1 VSPDRASRGTFLEV
15 VGSRR
20 SIRWFRPW
28 QPVERR
34 AIQRVLETARSIS
47 SPGNLQPWRAVV
59 VEAAELDEA
68 SRARLLEANNWQ
80 GPHVLAPVWI
90 YWYADPSAA
99 APAAFL
105 EGVRAL
111 LPTGALPTA
120 FGWSEEHARAAIQ
133 DGVAPPPGMPGLDRF
148 FHQLPPEVSALIAAQ
163 ETNAAIT
170 VATLAAVNE
179 GLGSCLQSIAVP
191 AEHAQVREILGVPH
205 HFVPVWLLLLG
216 HPAESPDAG
225 GQRPRVPFEELFAW
239 RRWGTPFR
247 RDPEVV
253 EELRHEALLQPEAPL
268 AGRTEELERLGRM
281 FADLLE
287 RERPAR

>member
-1 VSPDRASRGTFLEV
+1 VSPDGASRRSFLEV

-34 AIQRVLETARSIS
+34 RIQRILETARSIS

-59 VEAAELDEA
+59 VEADELDEA
-68 SRARLLEANNWQ
+68 SRTRLLEANNWQ
-80 GPHVLAPVWI
+80 GPHVLAPIWV
-90 YWYADPSAA
+90 YWYADASAV
-99 APAAFL
+99 APAVFL
-105 EGVRAL
+105 ERVRAL
-111 LPTGALPTA
+111 LPAGALPAA

-133 DGVAPPPGMPGLDRF
+133 DGVPAPSGMPKLDEVV
-148 FHQLPPEVSALIAAQ
+148 HQLPPEIGALVAAQ

-179 GLGSCLQSIAVP
+179 GLGSCLQSIAAP
-191 AEHAQVREILGVPH
+191 AALEEVREILGIPA
-205 HFVPVWLLLLG
+205 HFVPVWLQLLG

-225 GQRPRVPFEELFAW
+225 GQRPRAPFEDLFAW

-253 EELRHEALLQPEAPL
+253 EELRREALLQPDAPL
-268 AGRTEELERLGRM
+268 PGRAEELEHLGRM
-281 FADLLE
+281 FADRLTGG
-287 RERPAR
+287 RRR

>member
-1 VSPDRASRGTFLEV
+1 MSPRGFLDV

-20 SIRWFRPW
+20 SIRWFKPW
-28 QPVERR
+28 ELVDRR
-34 AIQRVLETARSIS
+34 AIQRILETARSIS

-59 VEAAELDEA
+59 VEAEELDEA
-68 SRARLLEANNWQ
+68 SRTRLLEANNWQ
-80 GPHVLAPVWI
+80 GAHLLAPVWV
-90 YWYADPSAA
+90 YWYADSSAV
-99 APAAFL
+99 APMAFL
-105 EGVRAL
+105 EGLRTL
-111 LPTGALPTA
+111 LPTGALPAA

-133 DGVAPPPGMPGLDRF
+133 DGAAAPPGMPGLDRSV
-148 FHQLPPEVSALIAAQ
+148 HQLPPEISPILAAQ

-170 VATLAAVNE
+170 VAALAAVNE

-191 AEHAQVREILGVPH
+191 SAHAQVREILGVPP

-225 GQRPRVPFEELFAW
+225 GQRPRAPFEELFAW
-239 RRWGTPFR
+239 RRWGSPFR

-253 EELRHEALLQPEAPL
+253 EELRREALVQPEAPL
-268 AGRTEELERLGRM
+268 PGRAEELERLGRM

-287 RERPAR
+287 RSRPAS